1 MTSGELAD
9 AVPASE
15 RHVREWLAH
24 QAASNH
30 LADGPANGKFA
41 LPEEQA
47 MDFAVEDNPIYLVSA
62 FGLMAARLE
71 NQPKVEAAFRT
82 GGGIDWGDP
91 GG

>member
-30 LADGPANGKFA
+30 LAD
-41 LPEEQA
+41 
-47 MDFAVEDNPIYLVSA
+47 
-62 FGLMAARLE
+62 
-71 NQPKVEAAFRT
+71 
-82 GGGIDWGDP
+82 WGDP